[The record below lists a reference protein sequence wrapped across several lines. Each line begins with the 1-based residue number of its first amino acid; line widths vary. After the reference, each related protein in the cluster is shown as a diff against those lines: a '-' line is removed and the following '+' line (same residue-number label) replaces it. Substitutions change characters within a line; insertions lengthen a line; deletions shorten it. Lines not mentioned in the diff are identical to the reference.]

1 MTCEDVKKELA
12 LGVLGLASPDKLK
25 DLESHAELC
34 RECAKRI
41 EKARRATAA
50 IARNEPVPPPDWEA
64 SWQAIEAQAIR
75 KKRPRAFSTLRNRW
89 ALAVAVAAVF
99 ILGAVAGR
107 LFLFRPKPA
116 PPSDIFAG
124 VNPESVWRGYADRL
138 ELLLVDFGNR
148 AEVDRPTAIIRQERA
163 LVERILTETRALKSL
178 LTNEGDGVRLSLLT
192 DAERLLAQIANL
204 KKGDKKSEQ
213 TMAKVVRESPLKSK
227 LRTLIS
233 SETIL

>member
-89 ALAVAVAAVF
+89 ALAAAVAAVF

-148 AEVDRPTAIIRQERA
+148 AEVEPPRNLVKQEKA
-163 LVERILTETRALKSL
+163 LIERILVETRALKSL
-178 LTNEGDGVRLSLLT
+178 LAREGDDARAALLN
-192 DAERLLAQIANL
+192 DAEGLLAKIASL
-204 KKGDKKSEQ
+204 KPGDKESEKN
-213 TMAKVVRESPLKSK
+213 MAKVVRESPLKSK